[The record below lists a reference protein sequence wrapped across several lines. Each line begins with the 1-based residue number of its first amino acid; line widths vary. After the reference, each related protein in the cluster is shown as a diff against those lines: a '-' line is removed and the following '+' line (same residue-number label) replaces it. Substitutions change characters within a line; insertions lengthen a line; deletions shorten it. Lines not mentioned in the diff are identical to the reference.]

1 MANPKRPPF
10 GGFFHPASNEEDA
23 ELTHV
28 GPGTPGGNYLRR
40 YWHPIALVSELKDMP
55 MPIRVLGEDLVLFR
69 AKNGKLGLVHRACS
83 HRGTSL
89 EYGIIS
95 ENGIRCAYHG
105 WHYGLDGTVLETP
118 SEPPGSR
125 LRDSLCHGAYR
136 THEHAGLIFTYMGP
150 PDETPEFPIYDTLVW
165 PQPNRLLP
173 YKLDMPCNWLQVHEN
188 AADPIHTAYLHS
200 IVTGVQFT
208 PAFSALPV
216 LQFIETP
223 LGLLSVA
230 TRRCGD
236 NVWVRASDAIL
247 PNVAQF
253 GTGFVDGEREKFAL
267 CAAFTRWIV
276 PSDDTHCWVIG
287 VRHLNP
293 VIDPYNES
301 RPDEIGLG
309 KIDLMGQTDERPYR
323 DRQKSP
329 GDWDAMVAQGPIAIH
344 KNEHL
349 SSTDIGIA
357 QMRRQIRNGIRA
369 VASGA
374 TPSQP
379 KRYGKGIVPT
389 YNNEIILKV
398 PAGSGDDAAVLHE
411 FGRKVCDLVIGS
423 EGVEV
428 GTRQKQ
434 VEQAVRSLQTNES
447 FAASVKKE
455 ALVDG

>member
-10 GGFFHPASNEEDA
+10 GGFYHPASTEEDA

-69 AKNGKLGLVHRACS
+69 AKSGKLGLVHRACS

-125 LRDSLCHGAYR
+125 LRESLCHGAYR

-165 PQPNRLLP
+165 PQPNTLVP

-216 LQFIETP
+216 LEFIETP

-230 TRRCGD
+230 TRRCGE
-236 NVWVRASDAIL
+236 NIWVRASDAIL

-253 GTGFVDGEREKFAL
+253 GTGFVDGHTARDDQVDGFELADVDRARAAPRALDRARLPRVVGEVVGIEEEER
-267 CAAFTRWIV
+267 
-276 PSDDTHCWVIG
+276 
-287 VRHLNP
+287 
-293 VIDPYNES
+293 
-301 RPDEIGLG
+301 IGLG
-309 KIDLMGQTDERPYR
+309 ESRHR
-323 DRQKSP
+323 H
-329 GDWDAMVAQGPIAIH
+329 V
-344 KNEHL
+344 
-349 SSTDIGIA
+349 
-357 QMRRQIRNGIRA
+357 
-369 VASGA
+369 
-374 TPSQP
+374 
-379 KRYGKGIVPT
+379 
-389 YNNEIILKV
+389 
-398 PAGSGDDAAVLHE
+398 DDFAVLQRARAHGPLRRVGVRLHRARAE
-411 FGRKVCDLVIGS
+411 PLVGLGERACCRFGAD
-423 EGVEV
+423 EV
-428 GTRQKQ
+428 GDAVGRLREARHAGLVERDPHLLAQDRLGRQQLGITAGVGVVARDHSVRHQ
-434 VEQAVRSLQTNES
+434 VSAIS
-447 FAASVKKE
+447 
-455 ALVDG
+455 